1 MVPPILGIFPATP
14 ALLARDEKSAYF
26 AFRKTFNPGGSRF
39 WKLGL
44 VRIQIRFRIDRTEGE
59 FAAFE

>member
-1 MVPPILGIFPATP
+1 MPPILGIFPATP
-14 ALLARDEKSAYF
+14 ALLARDEKTGLF
-26 AFRKTFNPGGSRF
+26 CIPENFNPGGSRF
-39 WKLGL
+39 WKLGY

>member
-1 MVPPILGIFPATP
+1 MK
-14 ALLARDEKSAYF
+14 KSAYF
-26 AFRKTFNPGGSRF
+26 ASRKTFNPGGSRF
-39 WKLGL
+39 WKLGH